1 VGVTHAPRPLAPN
14 GSPMHGSL
22 DGARARRYRERQS
35 NPRRSRAA
43 TLMVGV
49 ALIAG
54 MVPSLATDA
63 STRTHDGLLALYT
76 FADGKGGTVADVSG
90 RGEPL
95 DLTIAQPG
103 SVTWGA
109 SSLRIDAATTI
120 VSPRGSNKLN
130 TAITASNALT
140 LEAWVTP
147 ANTTQAGPAR
157 IATLSRN
164 HVDRNVTLGQEAG
177 AYEAR
182 LRTSTTDSR
191 ASQRRTTTTDT
202 AASTRLQHVVFTR
215 AADGD
220 AKLYLD
226 GQVVATTATTG
237 DLSTWQSEFQFALG
251 NEINGD
257 RAWLGSLHLV
267 AVYDRVL
274 DAAEITQN
282 RQAGP
287 SAAGPSAPAPQ
298 PEPEPDTATDNDPAD
313 VTDPIAEPTTE
324 PAVEPEPELEP
335 DAEPEPVTAPSPAPS
350 PSGRHAD
357 LAELWST
364 PPTAVVSSWS
374 SAEAAA
380 QGGAKV
386 IHLRAGRYPAHRWN
400 VPGSFIRNVPG
411 ESVVVTGAFEAR
423 AANVTLAGVEISGRF
438 EGRGGG
444 DGATLY
450 RSLLTGNGA
459 VTFNGGGDALLG
471 RLIEVHS
478 LHRGSPYSGVVDDWS
493 QSNIVTVN
501 QGASVEV
508 DGSWIVGRD
517 ATKDVIQLIN
527 SGRNITVRNSYLGR
541 GPSATLHLITSGKV
555 VIENTYL
562 DWWPHPIG
570 GGIGWEMRSSDVTLR
585 NVTAF
590 RPYWAADFTDTYSR
604 SMTIEDSE
612 FYTVSEIRRAGNLL
626 FKDNVIAN
634 SHYPANAYRTEQPPS
649 PIWTAPSW
657 WSQLG

>member
-1 VGVTHAPRPLAPN
+1 MHV
-14 GSPMHGSL
+14 PM
-22 DGARARRYRERQS
+22 DGARARRYHERQT
-35 NPRRSRAA
+35 NSRWSRTA
-43 TLMVGV
+43 TLMIGL
-49 ALIAG
+49 ALAAG
-54 MVPSLATDA
+54 MIPTLATDA
-63 STRTHDGLLALYT
+63 STRVDDGLVALYT
-76 FADGKGGTVADVSG
+76 FEGGKGGTVADVSG
-90 RGEPL
+90 RGEAL
-95 DLTIAQPG
+95 DLTIAQPER
-103 SVTWGA
+103 VTWDA
-109 SSLRIDAATTI
+109 SSLRIDAPTTI

-130 TAITASNALT
+130 TAIMASNALT

-164 HVDRNVTLGQEAG
+164 HVDRNLTLGQEAG

-191 ASQRRTTTTDT
+191 ATQRRTTSDDT
-202 AASTRLQHVVFTR
+202 VASSRLQHVVFTR
-215 AADGD
+215 AADGN
-220 AKLYLD
+220 ATLYVD

-237 DLSTWQSEFQFALG
+237 DLSTWQSQFQFALG

-257 RAWLGSLHLV
+257 RAWLGSLHLI
-267 AVYDRVL
+267 AVYDRAL

-282 RQAGP
+282 RQAGAN
-287 SAAGPSAPAPQ
+287 AAGLSAPTPQ
-298 PEPEPDTATDNDPAD
+298 PEPEPEPDAPAD
-313 VTDPIAEPTTE
+313 TESSTGSDPVVDPV
-324 PAVEPEPELEP
+324 VEPEPE
-335 DAEPEPVTAPSPAPS
+335 PEPQPEPQPAPAPS
-350 PSGRHAD
+350 PDPGASGRHAD
-357 LAELWST
+357 LADLWNA
-364 PPTAVVSSWS
+364 PPMAVVSSWS

-380 QGGAKV
+380 AGGAKV

-400 VPGSFIRNVPG
+400 VPGTFIRNVPG

-508 DGSWIVGRD
+508 HGSWIVGRD
-517 ATKDVIQLIN
+517 ATKDVLQLIN
-527 SGRNITVRNSYLGR
+527 GGRNVTIRNSYLGR
-541 GPSATLHLITSGKV
+541 GPSATLHLITTGKV
-555 VIENTYL
+555 VIEDTYL
-562 DWWPHPIG
+562 DWWPHSIG

-590 RPYWAADFTDTYSR
+590 RPYWAADFTDTYAR
-604 SMTIEDSE
+604 SMTIENSE

-634 SHYPANAYRTEQPPS
+634 SHYPNNAYRTEQPSS
-649 PIWTAPSW
+649 PVWSAPSW
-657 WSQLG
+657 WRQLG